1 MTKQTFR
8 ITILNVDDTEAMRY
22 QKTRVLRA
30 AGYEVV
36 EADTGTMALRL
47 VRELMPSLVLMD
59 VKLPDM
65 SGLEV
70 TRQLKEDS
78 ATRLIPII
86 QVSATFVTEKDQK
99 EGMRRGADIYLTEP
113 LEPKVLET
121 VVSTLLQLHRT
132 EAGLRETVLR
142 EQAARVQAEEATRLK
157 DEFLANL
164 SHELRT
170 PMNIIIGWAHL
181 LRNGPL
187 TEEQKIR
194 AAEAIER
201 AARSQAQLIEDLLDV
216 SRIVTGKFRM
226 EMQSVALGSVLKS
239 AVDNQ
244 RMVASAK
251 QIIVTLT
258 LEVGDVVIKGD
269 PDRLQQVFWNL
280 LSNAVKF
287 TPANGAVDVR
297 MYTAGDEVVVT
308 VTDTG
313 IGISSDFLPHVFD
326 RFRQADSTSTR
337 QHTGMGL
344 GLAIV
349 RHVVE
354 LHGGRVRAES
364 SGTGA
369 GSSFVVTLPL
379 AGAVQATSKSTSPVA
394 APPEAPAMQ
403 GSPSRV
409 LLVEDDADAR
419 EVTVTGLEKAGFE
432 IRAVGTAQ
440 DALALLDKWLPDV
453 IVSDIGMPGVDGYEF
468 MRLLR
473 ARPPERGGRIA
484 AMALTA
490 FARLEDAI
498 RARSS
503 GYQGHLAK
511 PTSPQDLAAAIA
523 KLQRQSGIDAGT

>member
-1 MTKQTFR
+1 MMQQVR

-30 AGYEVV
+30 AGYQVV
-36 EADTGTMALRL
+36 EAGTGARGLQL
-47 VRELMPSLVLMD
+47 AREMLPDLILMD
-59 VKLPDM
+59 VRLPDM
-65 SGLEV
+65 SGIDV
-70 TRQLKEDS
+70 CRQIKADP
-78 ATRLIPII
+78 ATRLIPVI
-86 QVSATFVTEKDQK
+86 QISATFITEKDQQ
-99 EGMRRGADIYLTEP
+99 EGLLGGADIYLTEP
-113 LEPKVLET
+113 LEAKVLET

-142 EQAARVQAEEATRLK
+142 EQAARAQAEEATRLK

-187 TEEQKIR
+187 TDDQKVR

-226 EMQSVALGSVLKS
+226 ELQDIKLGSVLKS

-258 LEVGDVVIKGD
+258 QEAADVVIKGD

-297 MYTAGDEVVVT
+297 MYKTDIDVVVT

-354 LHGGRVRAES
+354 LHGGKVKAES
-364 SGTGA
+364 AGADA
-369 GSSFVVTLPL
+369 GSSFVVSLPL
-379 AGAVQATSKSTSPVA
+379 PNGALASVKSA
-394 APPEAPAMQ
+394 APAAAPVVARQ
-403 GSPSRV
+403 TRDRPWRV

-432 IRAVGTAQ
+432 LRSTGTAEE
-440 DALALLDKWLPDV
+440 ALTLLDKWVPDV

-473 ARPPERGGRIA
+473 ARPAERGGRVA
-484 AMALTA
+484 ALALTA

-511 PTSPQDLAAAIA
+511 PISPEDLAAAIA
-523 KLQRQSGIDAGT
+523 KLQREGSFDTPP